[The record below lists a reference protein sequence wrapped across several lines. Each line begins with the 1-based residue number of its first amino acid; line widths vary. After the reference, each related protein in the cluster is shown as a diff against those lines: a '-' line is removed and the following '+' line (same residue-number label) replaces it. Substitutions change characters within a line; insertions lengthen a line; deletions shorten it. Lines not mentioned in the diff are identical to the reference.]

1 MRRTIKRRQVALYLE
16 DERIEQLHELGRRL
30 GKTQQDVLRDAIEA
44 KLRRH
49 RLIGVRKSWRALNPM
64 EEGNQ

>member
-1 MRRTIKRRQVALYLE
+1 MTIRTKRRQVALYLE

-44 KLRRH
+44 KLRQH
-49 RLIGVRKSWRALNPM
+49 RLIGVRKSWRAAQIQPS
-64 EEGNQ
+64 

>member
-1 MRRTIKRRQVALYLE
+1 MRTRTKRRQVALYLE

-30 GKTQQDVLRDAIEA
+30 GKSQQDVLRDAVDA

-49 RLIGVRKSWRALNPM
+49 RLIGARKSWRAAVPTA
-64 EEGNQ
+64 Q

>member
-1 MRRTIKRRQVALYLE
+1 MRKTKRRQVALYLD

-30 GKTQQDVLRDAIEA
+30 GKTQQDVLRDAVEA

-49 RLIGVRKSWRALNPM
+49 RLIGVRKSWRP
-64 EEGNQ
+64 GHPQPG

>member
-1 MRRTIKRRQVALYLE
+1 MRTKTKRRQVALYLE

-30 GKTQQDVLRDAIEA
+30 GKTQQDVLRDAVEA

-49 RLIGVRKSWRALNPM
+49 RLIGLRKSWGAALPPT
-64 EEGNQ
+64 